1 MPASDPYVKENDTG
15 LSLQHKII
23 LLLFHIGKCLK
34 KLCNE
39 ERNLRWNDCSRKL
52 MALKYILDI
61 IIIDTFMV

>member
-1 MPASDPYVKENDTG
+1 MPASDSYVKENDTG

-39 ERNLRWNDCSRKL
+39 ERNLR
-52 MALKYILDI
+52 
-61 IIIDTFMV
+61 